1 MLRQGLAGG
10 GAEAGDRQ
18 EKDPRAG
25 QPGRLQARRADARVR
40 LRRNWMFA
48 VVFGLAVVPRVIVM
62 LGFQPAILF
71 KLDTYDYLWDA
82 VHRIP
87 NLANPGGYS
96 LFLMLL
102 EPFRSLLLV
111 SGLQHLLGLSV
122 AVMMYAVLRRYGVRR
137 WLATLATL
145 PLLFS
150 PSEFLL
156 EQLVMADFMALFLL
170 MAAFAVLLLRP
181 EPSVWRTVT
190 AGLLMGASAV
200 VRPTALPLIA
210 LMAGFLLVRRAGWL
224 RVGAVLAAGA
234 LPVVMYMA
242 WFNSFHG
249 SFNITNSNGLF
260 LWSRT
265 MSFADCNIIKPPADL
280 AALCPNRQKG
290 VGIVQAPPFQR
301 QQPKYYLWN
310 HQGWMWQEPPPNLVP
325 DTAAFTAAN
334 NARAMRFAILAIKR
348 QPLDYAKTVG
358 LDVLHPFFKPNLFV
372 FPAVSQSTAKGLGP
386 RNAAYA
392 LAALKAYTGSDAGVG
407 KTLGRHFGETIV
419 QPWAHLVRGY
429 QRFIHLPGPVF
440 GLILVIGFVGIL
452 IPRRRLAASGL
463 LLSSAVVT
471 VLLPIVEHEYN
482 YRYVIAAVPLACMA
496 AAMALRDR
504 SGEAATASAL
514 TGSAL
519 TGSALNRTAPTGT
532 APTGTAPNGSA
543 PTATA
548 PTGTAPNGSAPTGTA
563 PSGPDLAK
571 PEPAKPEPATP
582 EPATPEPAK
591 PEPAKPELA
600 EP

>member
-10 GAEAGDRQ
+10 GAEAGEGL
-18 EKDPRAG
+18 EKGPGAG
-25 QPGRLQARRADARVR
+25 QPGRLEARLANARVR
-40 LRRNWMFA
+40 LRRNWLFA

-71 KLDTYDYLWDA
+71 KLDTYDYLWDT

-96 LFLMLL
+96 LFLTLL
-102 EPFRSLLLV
+102 QPFHSLLLV

-122 AVMMYAVLRRYGVRR
+122 AVMMYAVLRRFSVRR

-156 EQLVMADFMALFLL
+156 EQLVMADFMALLLL

-181 EPSVWRTVT
+181 EPSVGRTLT

-200 VRPTALPLIA
+200 VRPTALPLIV
-210 LMAGFLLVRRAGWL
+210 LMAGYLLVRRAGWL

-234 LPVVMYMA
+234 LPVVIYMA
-242 WFNSFHG
+242 WFDSYNG

-265 MSFADCNIIKPPADL
+265 MSFADCNIIKPPANL
-280 AALCPNRQKG
+280 AELCPNRQRG
-290 VGIVQAPPFQR
+290 NGIIQAPPFQR

-310 HQGWMWQEPPPNLVP
+310 HRAWLWQEPQPGLVP
-325 DTAAFTAAN
+325 DTAAFTTAN
-334 NARAMRFAILAIKR
+334 NARAMRFAILAIER
-348 QPLDYAKTVG
+348 QPLDYVKTVG

-372 FPAVSQSTAKGLGP
+372 FPAVSQTTVKGLGP
-386 RNAAYA
+386 VNAAYA
-392 LAALKAYTGSDAGVG
+392 LAALKAYTGSDQGVG
-407 KTLGRHFGETIV
+407 KTLGRHFGEQIV
-419 QPWAHLVRGY
+419 EPWAHLVRGY

-440 GLILVIGFVGIL
+440 GLILVIGFIGIL

-463 LLSSAVVT
+463 LITSAVVT

-496 AAMALRDR
+496 AVLAFRDQPR
-504 SGEAATASAL
+504 Q
-514 TGSAL
+514 
-519 TGSALNRTAPTGT
+519 APELSE
-532 APTGTAPNGSA
+532 PELSE
-543 PTATA
+543 
-548 PTGTAPNGSAPTGTA
+548 
-563 PSGPDLAK
+563 
-571 PEPAKPEPATP
+571 PEPAAPGPEPEPEPAS
-582 EPATPEPAK
+582 A
-591 PEPAKPELA
+591 
-600 EP
+600 

>member
-10 GAEAGDRQ
+10 GVEAGEGQ
-18 EKDPRAG
+18 GKGPRAG
-25 QPGRLQARRADARVR
+25 QPGRLQAGLANARVR
-40 LRRNWMFA
+40 LRRNWLFA

-62 LGFQPAILF
+62 VGFQPAILF

-102 EPFRSLLLV
+102 EPFHSLLLV

-122 AVMMYAVLRRYGVRR
+122 AVMMYAVLRRFGVRR

-156 EQLVMADFMALFLL
+156 EQLIMADFMALLLL

-181 EPSVWRTVT
+181 EPSIWRTVA

-200 VRPTALPLIA
+200 VRPTALPLIV
-210 LMAGFLLVRRAGWL
+210 LMAGYLLVRRAGWL

-234 LPVVMYMA
+234 LPVVMYGA
-242 WFNSFHG
+242 WFDSSSG

-265 MSFADCNIIKPPADL
+265 MSFANCNIIKPPADL
-280 AALCPNRQKG
+280 AALCPNRQQG
-290 VGIVQAPPFQR
+290 VLQAAPFQR

-310 HQGWMWQEPPPNLVP
+310 HRGWQWQEPQPGLVP

-334 NARAMRFAILAIKR
+334 NSRAMRFAALAIER

-372 FPAVSQSTAKGLGP
+372 FPPSVQSTAKGLGP
-386 RNAAYA
+386 VNAAYA
-392 LAALKAYTGSDAGVG
+392 LAALKAYTGSDGGVG
-407 KTLGRHFGETIV
+407 QTLGRHFGEEIV
-419 QPWAHLVRGY
+419 EPWAHLVRGY
-429 QRFIHLPGPVF
+429 QHFFYLPGPVF
-440 GLILVIGFVGIL
+440 GLILLIGFAGIL

-463 LLSSAVVT
+463 LIASAVVT

-496 AAMALRDR
+496 AALAFRDHT
-504 SGEAATASAL
+504 GEAATESTLAGPAL
-514 TGSAL
+514 TGREPA
-519 TGSALNRTAPTGT
+519 AP
-532 APTGTAPNGSA
+532 
-543 PTATA
+543 
-548 PTGTAPNGSAPTGTA
+548 
-563 PSGPDLAK
+563 GPK
-571 PEPAKPEPATP
+571 PEPASA
-582 EPATPEPAK
+582 
-591 PEPAKPELA
+591 
-600 EP
+600 